1 MTEIA
6 ESPDED
12 IETFTAEAIAFIS
25 EIITASRYD

>member
-1 MTEIA
+1 MSDIA

-12 IETFTAEAIAFIS
+12 IETFTAETVALIS